1 MSSALT
7 GSTTE
12 PVITNRITRVEPQSS
27 ASASGS
33 ESSSELSWSMNA
45 AVPPPTR
52 KGNGAS
58 LARMSSDELL
68 RLLGRGESSAVTTS
82 IRQTPSACCGGGTV
96 PGESARQRRTA
107 AASSV
112 SAAT

>member
-33 ESSSELSWSMNA
+33 ESSSELSG
-45 AVPPPTR
+45 P
-52 KGNGAS
+52 
-58 LARMSSDELL
+58 
-68 RLLGRGESSAVTTS
+68 
-82 IRQTPSACCGGGTV
+82 
-96 PGESARQRRTA
+96 
-107 AASSV
+107 
-112 SAAT
+112 